1 VTDTKMP
8 EQKRRG
14 RKPKPDKRV
23 PLSVLLDP
31 KLRRLLVD
39 TAEEEGRSLTGQTE
53 FVLKQG
59 MTIIY
64 GRSDGPMGHPVLL
77 LESLARVKPTDGDNI
92 LGRSNNIIIDRAA
105 AFLELKFNGR
115 GKDERIA
122 RDLGI
127 SAGMAKLLRRGRAWT
142 VARLNQAMELWPE
155 FRGFVFRAP
164 RSDQIAD
171 QLQQLGVGLAR
182 LAKELAE
189 LRHDLGGTHHIGVSS

>member
-1 VTDTKMP
+1 MTDTKMP
-8 EQKRRG
+8 EQRRRG

-31 KLRRLLVD
+31 KLRRLLAD

-64 GRSDGPMGHPVLL
+64 GRNDGPMGLHPVL
-77 LESLARVKPTDGDNI
+77 LESLAPVKPTDGDNI
-92 LGRSNNIIIDRAA
+92 IGRPNNTIIHRAG
-105 AFLELKFNGR
+105 AFLELKFTGR

-127 SAGMAKLLRRGRAWT
+127 SAGMAKLLRRGRSWT
-142 VARLNQAMELWPE
+142 AARLNQAMELWPD
-155 FRGFVFRAP
+155 FCVFVFRPP
-164 RSDQIAD
+164 RGDQVSK
-171 QLQQLGVGLAR
+171 QLEQLAAGLAR
-182 LAKELAE
+182 LASELAA